1 MRQEVF
7 EKALKCFCPKAK
19 IKEYNT
25 WDRSRLDEN
34 DKWVKD
40 SPALFVV
47 INFEKTET
55 EILTCN
61 KLSQQLSDLLGH
73 EVMIEKNTDLNYLD

>member
-1 MRQEVF
+1 MRREVF
-7 EKALKCFCPKAK
+7 EKALKCFCSKAK
-19 IKEYNT
+19 IEEYNT

-34 DKWVKD
+34 NKWVKD

-55 EILTCN
+55 ENLTCN

-73 EVMIEKNTDLNYLD
+73 EIMIEKSSDLNYLD

>member
-1 MRQEVF
+1 MRREVF
-7 EKALKCFCPKAK
+7 EKALKCFCSKAK
-19 IKEYNT
+19 IEEYNT

-34 DKWVKD
+34 NKWIKD

-73 EVMIEKNTDLNYLD
+73 EIMIEKSSDLNYLD

>member
-1 MRQEVF
+1 
-7 EKALKCFCPKAK
+7 
-19 IKEYNT
+19 
-25 WDRSRLDEN
+25 
-34 DKWVKD
+34 
-40 SPALFVV
+40 V